1 MTMDTGDIE
10 RSVAEVGA
18 GKSAAALLAEIRDSF
33 GRITDL
39 APEVERASA
48 LIVAALA
55 TGGRVFFCGNGG
67 SAADAQHLA
76 AEFLGRFHLE
86 RRALPAMALTANSST
101 VTAIGNDY
109 GFEEI
114 FARQLRGLARA
125 GDVVVGISTS
135 GRSQNVVA
143 AFRAAGELGVTRVA
157 FTGAAP
163 SPMGELAELTLAA
176 PAQQTARIQEM
187 HIALGHAIC
196 ERVELAIV

>member
-1 MTMDTGDIE
+1 M
-10 RSVAEVGA
+10 
-18 GKSAAALLAEIRDSF
+18 
-33 GRITDL
+33 
-39 APEVERASA
+39 
-48 LIVAALA
+48 
-55 TGGRVFFCGNGG
+55 FFCGNGG

-76 AEFLGRFHLE
+76 AEFLGRFQLE

-143 AFRAAGELGVTRVA
+143 AFRAAGSSG
-157 FTGAAP
+157 
-163 SPMGELAELTLAA
+163 
-176 PAQQTARIQEM
+176 
-187 HIALGHAIC
+187 
-196 ERVELAIV
+196 